1 MKFLDIT
8 DTLFNGVQASS
19 HIEFDHEKIFYCED
33 DISGLK
39 SIIAI
44 HSSKSGPAIGGCRF
58 RQYQTYEEGLTDVLR
73 LSRGMTEKNN
83 AADIPFGG
91 GKAIIFSDKP
101 KSTELLVAFASFL
114 NQLEGIYYSAEDMGI
129 SLADIQLVGKHTP
142 YVFDNVDP
150 GSYTAKGIFYSIQV
164 ALKFYLQK
172 DIKDSIISLQG
183 AGSVGSELAKLLGD
197 MGATIY
203 VQDIDQ
209 VKLQQLSTENIHI
222 VEDALT
228 QECDLL
234 SPCAVGGIFT
244 ESSIQN
250 LGCKII
256 AGGANNQL
264 LNPTIDSHLHKKGIR
279 YIPDVLI
286 NSGGVIGLTK
296 DILKRNDLQIEDD
309 LKLIGKRALDSMS
322 FAKANNMSVLEAI
335 DGLLI

>member
-44 HSSKSGPAIGGCRF
+44 HSSKLGPAIGGCRF
-58 RQYQTYEEGLTDVLR
+58 RHYQTYEEGLTDVLR

-129 SLADIQLVGKHTP
+129 SLEDIQLVGKHTP

>member
-129 SLADIQLVGKHTP
+129 SLEDIKLVGKHTP

>member
-8 DTLFNGVQASS
+8 DTLFNGVQAST

-33 DISGLK
+33 DNSGLK

-58 RQYQTYEEGLTDVLR
+58 RHYQTYEEGLTDVLR

-91 GKAIIFSDKP
+91 GKAIIFNDQP
-101 KSTELLVAFASFL
+101 KSTDLLEAFASFL
-114 NQLEGIYYSAEDMGI
+114 NYLEGIYYSAEDMGI
-129 SLADIQLVGKHTP
+129 SLQDIKLVGKYTP

-150 GSYTAKGIFYSIQV
+150 GSYTAKGIFYSIQS

-172 DIKDSIISLQG
+172 DIKDSVISLQG
-183 AGSVGSELAKLLGD
+183 AGSVGSQLANLLGE

-203 VQDIDQ
+203 IQDIDQ
-209 VKLQQLSTENIHI
+209 DKLKNLSTTSIHI
-222 VEDALT
+222 VENALT

-264 LNPTIDSHLHKKGIR
+264 LTPSIDSDLYKKGIH

-296 DILKRNDLQIEDD
+296 DILNRSDLQIEED

-322 FAKANNMSVLEAI
+322 FAKVNNMSVLDAI
-335 DGLLI
+335 NGLLI

>member
-8 DTLFNGVQASS
+8 DTLFNGVQAST

-129 SLADIQLVGKHTP
+129 SLEDIKLVGKHTP

-264 LNPTIDSHLHKKGIR
+264 LNPSIDSQLYKKGIR

>member
-1 MKFLDIT
+1 MKILDIT
-8 DTLFNGVQASS
+8 DTLFNGIDASK

-33 DISGLK
+33 EISGLK

-58 RQYQTYEEGLTDVLR
+58 RQYETYEEGLTDVLR

-91 GKAIIFSDKP
+91 GKAIIFNDQP
-101 KSTELLVAFASFL
+101 KTTGLLTAFASFL
-114 NQLEGIYYSAEDMGI
+114 NHLEGIYYSAEDMGI
-129 SLADIQLVGKHTP
+129 SLEDIKLVGKHTP

-150 GSYTAKGIFYSIQV
+150 GSYTAKGIFYSIQS

-172 DIKDSIISLQG
+172 DIKDSVISLQG
-183 AGSVGSELAKLLGD
+183 AGSVGSQLANLLAE
-197 MGATIY
+197 MGARIY
-203 VQDIDQ
+203 IQDIDQ
-209 VKLQQLSTENIHI
+209 DKLKKLSASNIHI
-222 VEDALT
+222 VKNALT
-228 QECDLL
+228 QESDLL

-264 LNPTIDSHLHKKGIR
+264 LTSSIDSDLYKKGIH

-296 DILKRNDLQIEDD
+296 DILKRNDLQIEED
-309 LKLIGKRALDSMS
+309 LKLIGKRSLDFMS
-322 FAKANNMSVLEAI
+322 FAKENNMSVLEAMNS
-335 DGLLI
+335 LLI

>member
-8 DTLFNGVQASS
+8 DTLFNGIQAST

-33 DISGLK
+33 DVSGLK

-44 HSSKSGPAIGGCRF
+44 HSSKLGPAIGGCRF
-58 RQYQTYEEGLTDVLR
+58 RHYQTYEEGLTDVLR
-73 LSRGMTEKNN
+73 LSRGMTEKNK

-91 GKAIIFSDKP
+91 GKAIIFSDQP
-101 KSTELLVAFASFL
+101 KSAELLIAFAAFL

-129 SLADIQLVGKHTP
+129 SLEDIKLVGKHTP

-150 GSYTAKGIFYSIQV
+150 GSYTAKGIFYSIQA

-172 DIKDSIISLQG
+172 DIKDSVISLQG
-183 AGSVGSELAKLLGD
+183 AGSVGSQLANLLRD

-209 VKLQQLSTENIHI
+209 AKLKQLSASNIHI
-222 VEDALT
+222 VENALT

-264 LNPTIDSHLHKKGIR
+264 LNSSIDSHLYK
-279 YIPDVLI
+279 
-286 NSGGVIGLTK
+286 
-296 DILKRNDLQIEDD
+296 
-309 LKLIGKRALDSMS
+309 
-322 FAKANNMSVLEAI
+322 
-335 DGLLI
+335 

>member
-101 KSTELLVAFASFL
+101 KSTELLVAFAAFL

-129 SLADIQLVGKHTP
+129 SLEDIQLVGKHTP

>member
-8 DTLFNGVQASS
+8 DTSFNGVQASR

-129 SLADIQLVGKHTP
+129 SLEDIKLVGKHTP

-264 LNPTIDSHLHKKGIR
+264 LNPSIDSQLYKKGIR

>member
-8 DTLFNGVQASS
+8 DTSFNGVQVSR

-44 HSSKSGPAIGGCRF
+44 HSSKSGPALGGCRL
-58 RQYQTYEEGLTDVLR
+58 RHYQTYEEGLTDVLR

-91 GKAIIFSDKP
+91 GKAIIFSDQP
-101 KSTELLVAFASFL
+101 KSNELLLAFASFL
-114 NQLEGIYYSAEDMGI
+114 NQLNGIYYSAEDMGI
-129 SLADIQLVGKHTP
+129 SLEDIKLVGKHTP

-150 GSYTAKGIFYSIQV
+150 GPYTAKGIFYSIQA

-172 DIKDSIISLQG
+172 DIKDSVISLQG
-183 AGSVGSELAKLLGD
+183 AGSVGSQLAKLLGD
-197 MGATIY
+197 MGARTY

-209 VKLQQLSTENIHI
+209 VKLQQLSAKNIHI
-222 VEDALT
+222 VDNALT

-234 SPCAVGGIFT
+234 SPCAVGGILT
-244 ESSIQN
+244 ESSIQS

-264 LNPTIDSHLHKKGIR
+264 LNPSIDSQLYKKGIR

-296 DILKRNDLQIEDD
+296 DILKKNDLQIEDD
-309 LKLIGKRALDSMS
+309 LKLIGKRALDAMS
-322 FAKANNMSVLEAI
+322 FAKANNISVLDAI

>member
-8 DTLFNGVQASS
+8 DTLFNGIQAST

-33 DISGLK
+33 DVSGLK

-44 HSSKSGPAIGGCRF
+44 HSSKLGPAIGGCRF
-58 RQYQTYEEGLTDVLR
+58 RHYQTYEEGLTDVLR
-73 LSRGMTEKNN
+73 LSRGMTEKNK

-91 GKAIIFSDKP
+91 GKAIIFSDQP
-101 KSTELLVAFASFL
+101 KSTELLIAFAAFL

-129 SLADIQLVGKHTP
+129 SLEDIKLVGKHTP

>member
-8 DTLFNGVQASS
+8 DTLFNGIQASM

-58 RQYQTYEEGLTDVLR
+58 RHYETYEEGLTDVLR
-73 LSRGMTEKNN
+73 LSRGMTEKNK

-91 GKAIIFSDKP
+91 GKAIIFSDQP
-101 KSTELLVAFASFL
+101 KSAELLIAFAAFL

-129 SLADIQLVGKHTP
+129 SLEDIKLVGKHTP

>member
-91 GKAIIFSDKP
+91 GKAIIFSDQP

-129 SLADIQLVGKHTP
+129 SLEDIKLIGKHTP

>member
-129 SLADIQLVGKHTP
+129 SLEDIQLVGKHTP

-264 LNPTIDSHLHKKGIR
+264 LNSSIDSHLYKKGIR

>member
-8 DTLFNGVQASS
+8 NTLFNGIDASN
-19 HIEFDHEKIFYCED
+19 HVEFDHEKIFYCQD

-58 RQYQTYEEGLTDVLR
+58 RHYQTYEEGLTDVLR

-91 GKAIIFSDKP
+91 GKAIIFNDQP
-101 KSTELLVAFASFL
+101 KSTDLLEAFASFL
-114 NQLEGIYYSAEDMGI
+114 NYLEGIYYSAEDMGI
-129 SLADIQLVGKHTP
+129 SLQDIKLVGKYTP

-150 GSYTAKGIFYSIQV
+150 GSYTAKGIFYSIQS

-172 DIKDSIISLQG
+172 DIKDSVISLQG
-183 AGSVGSELAKLLGD
+183 AGSVGSQLANLLGE

-203 VQDIDQ
+203 IQDIDQ
-209 VKLQQLSTENIHI
+209 DKLKNLSTTSIHI
-222 VEDALT
+222 VENALT

-264 LNPTIDSHLHKKGIR
+264 LTPSIDSDLYEKGIH

-296 DILKRNDLQIEDD
+296 DILNRSDLQIEED

-322 FAKANNMSVLEAI
+322 FAKVNNMSVLDAI
-335 DGLLI
+335 NGLLI

>member
-129 SLADIQLVGKHTP
+129 SLEDIQLVGKHTP

>member
-1 MKFLDIT
+1 ML
-8 DTLFNGVQASS
+8 VR
-19 HIEFDHEKIFYCED
+19 
-33 DISGLK
+33 
-39 SIIAI
+39 
-44 HSSKSGPAIGGCRF
+44 SSKSRPAIGGCRF
-58 RQYQTYEEGLTDVLR
+58 RQYQTYEDGLTDVLR
-73 LSRGMTEKNN
+73 PSRGMTEKNHS
-83 AADIPFGG
+83 AYIPFGG
-91 GKAIIFSDKP
+91 SKTIIFSDKP

-129 SLADIQLVGKHTP
+129 SLEDIQLVGKHTP

>member
-44 HSSKSGPAIGGCRF
+44 HSSKSGQAIGGCRF

-129 SLADIQLVGKHTP
+129 SLEDIQLVGKHTP

>member
-91 GKAIIFSDKP
+91 GKAIIFSDQP
-101 KSTELLVAFASFL
+101 KSTELLIAFASFL

-129 SLADIQLVGKHTP
+129 SLEDIQLVGKHTP

-209 VKLQQLSTENIHI
+209 VKLQQLSAENIHI

>member
-129 SLADIQLVGKHTP
+129 SLEDIQLVGKHTP

-203 VQDIDQ
+203 VQYIDQ

>member
-8 DTLFNGVQASS
+8 DTLFNGIQASM
-19 HIEFDHEKIFYCED
+19 HIEFDHEKIFFCED

-58 RQYQTYEEGLTDVLR
+58 RHYETYEEGLTDVLR
-73 LSRGMTEKNN
+73 LSRGMTEKNK

-129 SLADIQLVGKHTP
+129 SLEDIQLVGKHTP

-322 FAKANNMSVLEAI
+322 FAKANNMSVLNAI

>member
-91 GKAIIFSDKP
+91 GKAIIFSDQP

-129 SLADIQLVGKHTP
+129 SLEDIKLVGKHTP

-172 DIKDSIISLQG
+172 DIKDSVISLQG
-183 AGSVGSELAKLLGD
+183 AGSVGSQLAKLLGD

>member
-8 DTLFNGVQASS
+8 DTLFNGVQAST

-33 DISGLK
+33 DVSGLK

-44 HSSKSGPAIGGCRF
+44 HCSKSGPAIGGCRF
-58 RQYQTYEEGLTDVLR
+58 RHYQTYEEGLTDVLR

-91 GKAIIFSDKP
+91 GKAIIFSDQP

-129 SLADIQLVGKHTP
+129 SLEDIQLVGKHTP

-244 ESSIQN
+244 KSSIQN

>member
-19 HIEFDHEKIFYCED
+19 HIEFDHEKIFYCQD

-129 SLADIQLVGKHTP
+129 SLEDIQLVGKHTP

>member
-1 MKFLDIT
+1 
-8 DTLFNGVQASS
+8 
-19 HIEFDHEKIFYCED
+19 
-33 DISGLK
+33 
-39 SIIAI
+39 
-44 HSSKSGPAIGGCRF
+44 
-58 RQYQTYEEGLTDVLR
+58 
-73 LSRGMTEKNN
+73 MTEKNK

-91 GKAIIFSDKP
+91 GKAIIFSDQP
-101 KSTELLVAFASFL
+101 KSAELLIAFAAFL

-129 SLADIQLVGKHTP
+129 SLEDIKLVGKHTP

-150 GSYTAKGIFYSIQV
+150 GSYTAKGIFYSIQA

-172 DIKDSIISLQG
+172 DIKDSVISLQG
-183 AGSVGSELAKLLGD
+183 VGSVGSQLANLLGD

-203 VQDIDQ
+203 IQDIDQ
-209 VKLQQLSTENIHI
+209 VKLKQLSASNIHI
-222 VEDALT
+222 VENALT

-264 LNPTIDSHLHKKGIR
+264 LNSSIDSHLYNKGIH

-296 DILKRNDLQIEDD
+296 DILKRNDLQIEED

-322 FAKANNMSVLEAI
+322 FAKGNNISVLDAI
-335 DGLLI
+335 DDLLI

>member
-8 DTLFNGVQASS
+8 DTLFNGVQAST

-33 DISGLK
+33 DNSGLK

-58 RQYQTYEEGLTDVLR
+58 RHYQTYEQGLTDVLR

-91 GKAIIFSDKP
+91 GKAIIFNDQP
-101 KSTELLVAFASFL
+101 KSTDLLEAFASFL
-114 NQLEGIYYSAEDMGI
+114 NYLEGIYYSAEDMGI
-129 SLADIQLVGKHTP
+129 SLQDIKLVGKYTP

-150 GSYTAKGIFYSIQV
+150 GSYTAKGIFYSIQS

-172 DIKDSIISLQG
+172 DIKDSVISLQG
-183 AGSVGSELAKLLGD
+183 AGSVGSQLANLLGE

-203 VQDIDQ
+203 IQDIDQ
-209 VKLQQLSTENIHI
+209 DKLKNLSTTSIHI
-222 VEDALT
+222 VENALT

-264 LNPTIDSHLHKKGIR
+264 LTPSIDSDLYKKGIH

-296 DILKRNDLQIEDD
+296 DILNRSDLQIEED

-322 FAKANNMSVLEAI
+322 FAKVNNMSVLDAI
-335 DGLLI
+335 NGLLI

>member
-8 DTLFNGVQASS
+8 DTLFNGVQAST

-33 DISGLK
+33 DVSGLK

-44 HSSKSGPAIGGCRF
+44 HCSKSGPAIGGCRF
-58 RQYQTYEEGLTDVLR
+58 RHYQTYEEGLTDVLR

-91 GKAIIFSDKP
+91 GKAIIFSDQP

-129 SLADIQLVGKHTP
+129 SLEDIQLVGKHTP

>member
-1 MKFLDIT
+1 MKFLEIT
-8 DTLFNGVQASS
+8 DTLFNGVQAST

-33 DISGLK
+33 GISGLK

-58 RQYQTYEEGLTDVLR
+58 RHYETYEEGLTDVLR
-73 LSRGMTEKNN
+73 LSRGMTQKNN

-91 GKAIIFSDKP
+91 GKAIIFSDQP
-101 KSTELLVAFASFL
+101 KSTELLIAFASFL

-129 SLADIQLVGKHTP
+129 SLEDIQLVGKHTP

-209 VKLQQLSTENIHI
+209 VKLQQLSAENIHI

>member
-8 DTLFNGVQASS
+8 DTLFNGVQAST

-114 NQLEGIYYSAEDMGI
+114 NKLEGIYYSAEDMGI
-129 SLADIQLVGKHTP
+129 SLEDIQLVGKHTP

-172 DIKDSIISLQG
+172 DIKDSVISLQG
-183 AGSVGSELAKLLGD
+183 AGSVGSQLAKLLGD

-322 FAKANNMSVLEAI
+322 FAKVNNMSVLEAI

>member
-8 DTLFNGVQASS
+8 NTLFNGIDASN
-19 HIEFDHEKIFYCED
+19 HVEFDHEKIFYCQD

-58 RQYQTYEEGLTDVLR
+58 RHYQTYEEGLTDVLR

-91 GKAIIFSDKP
+91 GKAIIFNDQP
-101 KSTELLVAFASFL
+101 KSTDLLKAFASFL
-114 NQLEGIYYSAEDMGI
+114 NYLEGIYYSAEDMGV
-129 SLADIQLVGKHTP
+129 SLQDIKLVGKYTP

-150 GSYTAKGIFYSIQV
+150 GSYTAKGIFYSIQS

-172 DIKDSIISLQG
+172 DIKDSVISLQG
-183 AGSVGSELAKLLGD
+183 AGSVGSQLANLLGE

-203 VQDIDQ
+203 IQDIDQ
-209 VKLQQLSTENIHI
+209 DKLKNLRTTSIHI
-222 VEDALT
+222 VENALT

-264 LNPTIDSHLHKKGIR
+264 LTPSIDSDLYKKGIH

-296 DILKRNDLQIEDD
+296 DILNRSDLQIEED

-322 FAKANNMSVLEAI
+322 FAKVNNMSVLDAI
-335 DGLLI
+335 NGLLI

>member
-58 RQYQTYEEGLTDVLR
+58 RHYQTYEEGLTDVLR

-129 SLADIQLVGKHTP
+129 SLEDIQLVGKHTP

-309 LKLIGKRALDSMS
+309 LKLIGKRALDAMS
-322 FAKANNMSVLEAI
+322 FAKANNISVLDAI

>member
-8 DTLFNGVQASS
+8 DTLFNGVQAST

-33 DISGLK
+33 DNSGLK

-58 RQYQTYEEGLTDVLR
+58 RHYQTYEEGLTDVLR

-91 GKAIIFSDKP
+91 GKAIIFNDQP
-101 KSTELLVAFASFL
+101 KSTDLLEAFASFL
-114 NQLEGIYYSAEDMGI
+114 NYLEGIYYSAEDMGI
-129 SLADIQLVGKHTP
+129 SLQDIKLVGKYTP

-150 GSYTAKGIFYSIQV
+150 GSYTAKGIFYSIQS

-172 DIKDSIISLQG
+172 DIKDSVISLQG
-183 AGSVGSELAKLLGD
+183 AGSVGSQLANLLGE

-203 VQDIDQ
+203 IQDIDQ
-209 VKLQQLSTENIHI
+209 DKLKNLRTTSIHI
-222 VEDALT
+222 VENALT

-264 LNPTIDSHLHKKGIR
+264 LTPSIDSDLYKKGIH

-296 DILKRNDLQIEDD
+296 DILNRSDLQIEED

-322 FAKANNMSVLEAI
+322 FAKVNNMSVLDAI
-335 DGLLI
+335 NGLLI

>member
-33 DISGLK
+33 DLSGLK

-129 SLADIQLVGKHTP
+129 SLEDIQLVGKHTP

>member
-8 DTLFNGVQASS
+8 DTPFNGVQASS

-129 SLADIQLVGKHTP
+129 SLEDIQLVGKHTP

-264 LNPTIDSHLHKKGIR
+264 LNPSINSQLYKKGIR

>member
-8 DTLFNGVQASS
+8 DTLFNGVQAST

-33 DISGLK
+33 DNSGLK

-58 RQYQTYEEGLTDVLR
+58 RHYETYEEGLTDVLR

-91 GKAIIFSDKP
+91 GKAIIFNDQP
-101 KSTELLVAFASFL
+101 KSTDLLEAFASFL
-114 NQLEGIYYSAEDMGI
+114 NYLEGIYYSAEDMGI
-129 SLADIQLVGKHTP
+129 SLQDIKLVGKYTP

-150 GSYTAKGIFYSIQV
+150 GSYTAKGIFYSIQS

-172 DIKDSIISLQG
+172 DIKDSVISLQG
-183 AGSVGSELAKLLGD
+183 AGSVGSQLANLLGE

-203 VQDIDQ
+203 IQDIDQ
-209 VKLQQLSTENIHI
+209 DKLKNLSTTSIHI
-222 VEDALT
+222 VENALT

-264 LNPTIDSHLHKKGIR
+264 LTPSIDSDLYKKGIH

-296 DILKRNDLQIEDD
+296 DILNRSDLQIEED

-322 FAKANNMSVLEAI
+322 FAKVNNMSVLDAI
-335 DGLLI
+335 NRLLI

>member
-8 DTLFNGVQASS
+8 DTLFEGVQAST

-58 RQYQTYEEGLTDVLR
+58 HHYQTYEEGLTDVLR

-91 GKAIIFSDKP
+91 GKAIIFSDQP
-101 KSTELLVAFASFL
+101 KSTELLIAFASFL

-129 SLADIQLVGKHTP
+129 SLEDIKLVGKHTP

-150 GSYTAKGIFYSIQV
+150 GSYTAKGIFYSIQ
-164 ALKFYLQK
+164 ASLKFYLHK
-172 DIKDSIISLQG
+172 DIKDSVISIQG
-183 AGSVGSELAKLLGD
+183 AGSVGSQLAKLLGD

-209 VKLQQLSTENIHI
+209 IKLQHLSTENIHI
-222 VEDALT
+222 VENALT

-244 ESSIQN
+244 ESSIKN

-264 LNPTIDSHLHKKGIR
+264 LTPSIDSDLYKKGIH

-296 DILKRNDLQIEDD
+296 DILNRSDLQIEED

-322 FAKANNMSVLEAI
+322 FAKVNNMSVLDAI
-335 DGLLI
+335 NGLLI

>member
-129 SLADIQLVGKHTP
+129 SLEDIQLVGKHTP

-150 GSYTAKGIFYSIQV
+150 GSYTAKGIFYSIHV

>member
-129 SLADIQLVGKHTP
+129 SLEDIQLVGKHTP

-222 VEDALT
+222 VENALT

-264 LNPTIDSHLHKKGIR
+264 LNPSIDSHLYKKGIR

>member
-129 SLADIQLVGKHTP
+129 SLEDIQLVGKHTP

-209 VKLQQLSTENIHI
+209 VKLQQLSAENIHI

-335 DGLLI
+335 VGLLI